1 MLHNLMA
8 RQSHP
13 LRRSEW
19 EKKADKN
26 KLVRQHYKMGKI
38 GLDLHKSQVVAKYQQ
53 GWKLTVGLSSDVL
66 ASVTTHG

>member
-1 MLHNLMA
+1 
-8 RQSHP
+8 
-13 LRRSEW
+13 
-19 EKKADKN
+19 
-26 KLVRQHYKMGKI
+26 MGKI